1 MSCPIDEV
9 SPRCEGAGTVCQPSR
24 RSRPNADEG
33 GVLTLNDV
41 TIDTSVQMQVQASSS
56 ATMVRNKRFNRSKYV
71 EKEIYASEDFVSRHV
86 VD

>member
-1 MSCPIDEV
+1 M
-9 SPRCEGAGTVCQPSR
+9 
-24 RSRPNADEG
+24 
-33 GVLTLNDV
+33 LTLNDV